1 MPRSKT
7 FMINLEQREKCNIFH
22 SNIPHAYRNVIVIA
36 WIVNNKING
45 QKFWYKYISNILS
58 IFVSWNLERCW

>member
-45 QKFWYKYISNILS
+45 QKF
-58 IFVSWNLERCW
+58 